1 MKGVFAKTHL
11 ATLLLLY
18 KQGRLPD
25 LQRMV
30 ARQPGHAKFQEL
42 HEALSQGIFMHV
54 FPFDAVRDHPDDFK
68 CLMAYNNFD
77 HAFAFNSPHD
87 PGKAS
92 SQGDS
97 DDEAAGG
104 ARGTGTQACSPQRR

>member
-30 ARQPGHAKFQEL
+30 AREPGHAKFQEL
-42 HEALSQGIFMHV
+42 HEA
-54 FPFDAVRDHPDDFK
+54 
-68 CLMAYNNFD
+68 
-77 HAFAFNSPHD
+77 
-87 PGKAS
+87 
-92 SQGDS
+92 
-97 DDEAAGG
+97 
-104 ARGTGTQACSPQRR
+104 

>member
-1 MKGVFAKTHL
+1 MNLAKRIIGVEGFATLRYTAGFCHEPDPDKPLSVSSHGNGMAKRDPLLPKLADNPLKGVFAKTHL

-42 HEALSQGIFMHV
+42 HEA
-54 FPFDAVRDHPDDFK
+54 
-68 CLMAYNNFD
+68 
-77 HAFAFNSPHD
+77 
-87 PGKAS
+87 
-92 SQGDS
+92 
-97 DDEAAGG
+97 
-104 ARGTGTQACSPQRR
+104 